1 MLTAILIIFGIL
13 FYITFSV
20 VTYKVIEGVSE
31 EDIEDLD
38 SEVILVILLGCAF
51 WPLTIIVVL
60 CVWIWTQIYKYLY
73 SFGISFS
80 KMLIRTLKK

>member
-20 VTYKVIEGVSE
+20 VTYKVIEGVSD

-38 SEVILVILLGCAF
+38 SEVILIILLGCAF

-60 CVWIWTQIYKYLY
+60 CVWICTQIYKYLY
-73 SFGISFS
+73 SFSISFS